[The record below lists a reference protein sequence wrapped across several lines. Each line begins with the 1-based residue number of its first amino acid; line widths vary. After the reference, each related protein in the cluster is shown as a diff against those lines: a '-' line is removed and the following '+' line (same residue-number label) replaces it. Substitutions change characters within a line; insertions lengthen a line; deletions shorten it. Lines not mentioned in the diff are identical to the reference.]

1 MRLQGREN
9 AHPGHFQQDPS
20 PTLAQLS
27 IGPISKSLAFWETGI
42 VSLGEEQA
50 FPTYVSAEVQ
60 PLMSPPI
67 FLLPLIKITNVP

>member
-9 AHPGHFQQDPS
+9 AHRGHLQQDPS

-27 IGPISKSLAFWETGI
+27 IGPISKSLAIWEAGI
-42 VSLGEEQA
+42 VSLGEEQS

-60 PLMSPPI
+60 PLMPPH
-67 FLLPLIKITNVP
+67 FFFFH